1 MIHHENFES
10 SHTLAVEWNNDRTSE
25 SSWNT
30 GIDLKKEAIL
40 FSCFEGTT
48 PDTAGYNSVVE

>member
-1 MIHHENFES
+1 MK
-10 SHTLAVEWNNDRTSE
+10 TLKVATPWRSNWNNDRTSE

-40 FSCFEGTT
+40 FSWFEGTT